1 MQRTNLASRTL
12 PDYTRGEERFNMISH
27 IVGGGMGIAATV
39 LCVVAAALEG
49 NGYGVV
55 SGAIFG
61 GSMVALYTISSV
73 YHGLHGGTGK
83 KVMQILDHCTIYFL
97 IAGTYT
103 PFCLCTI
110 RQHDPAL
117 GWGTF
122 GFVWALAVVGIV
134 LNAIDLKR
142 FQKVSMVLYLGMGWC
157 IILTGKLIVQL
168 LGGTGFALLVGG
180 GVAYTVGAVFYGLGH
195 KRRYI
200 HSVFHLFCLVGSG
213 LHILCI
219 LFYVI

>member
-12 PDYTRGEERFNMISH
+12 PDYTRAEERFNMISH
-27 IVGGGMGIAATV
+27 IVGGGMGLAATV
-39 LCVVAAALEG
+39 LCVIAAALEG

-195 KRRYI
+195 KKRYI

>member
-12 PDYTRGEERFNMISH
+12 PDYTWGEERFNMISH

-39 LCVVAAALEG
+39 LCVMVAALEG
-49 NGYGVV
+49 NVYGVV

-73 YHGLHGGTGK
+73 YHGLRSGTGK

-110 RQHDPAL
+110 RQHNPAL

-122 GFVWALAVVGIV
+122 GLVWGLAVVGIV

-142 FQKVSMVLYLGMGWC
+142 FQKLSMVLYLGMGWC

-168 LGGTGFALLVGG
+168 LGGGGFALLVGG

-195 KRRYI
+195 KKRYI
-200 HSVFHLFCLVGSG
+200 HSVFHLFCLVGSA

>member
-12 PDYTRGEERFNMISH
+12 PDYTRAEERFNMISH

-49 NGYGVV
+49 NVYGVV

-61 GSMVALYTISSV
+61 ASMVALYTISSV
-73 YHGLHGGTGK
+73 YHGLHSGTGK

-110 RQHDPAL
+110 RQHDSAL

-142 FQKVSMVLYLGMGWC
+142 FQKLSMVLYLGMGWC

-168 LGGTGFALLVGG
+168 LGGAGFALLVGG

-195 KRRYI
+195 KKRYI
-200 HSVFHLFCLVGSG
+200 HSVFHLFCLVGSA

>member
-12 PDYTRGEERFNMISH
+12 PDYTRAEERFNMISH

-73 YHGLHGGTGK
+73 YHGLRGGTGK

-110 RQHDPAL
+110 RQHNPAL

-157 IILTGKLIVQL
+157 IILTGMLIVEL
-168 LGGTGFALLVGG
+168 LGGAGFALLVGG

-195 KRRYI
+195 KKRYI

-219 LFYVI
+219 LFYVV

>member
-1 MQRTNLASRTL
+1 MQRTKLASRVL

-27 IVGGGMGIAATV
+27 IVGGSMGVAATV
-39 LCVVAAALEG
+39 LCVIVAALEG
-49 NGYGVV
+49 NVYGVV
-55 SGAIFG
+55 SGGIFG
-61 GSMVALYTISSV
+61 ASMVALYTISSV

-110 RQHDPAL
+110 RENNPAL

-122 GFVWALAVVGIV
+122 GFVWALGLVGIA

-142 FQKVSMVLYLGMGWC
+142 FKVVSMVLYLGMGWC
-157 IILTGKLIVQL
+157 IILTGRLIVQL
-168 LGGTGFALLVGG
+168 LGSAGFALLLWG
-180 GVAYTVGAVFYGLGH
+180 GVAYTVGAVFYALGH
-195 KRRYI
+195 KKRYI

>member
-12 PDYTRGEERFNMISH
+12 PDYTRAEERFNMISH

-110 RQHDPAL
+110 RQHNPAL

-122 GFVWALAVVGIV
+122 GLIWALAVVGIV

-157 IILTGKLIVQL
+157 MILTGKLIVEL
-168 LGGTGFALLVGG
+168 LGGAGFALLVGG

-200 HSVFHLFCLVGSG
+200 HSVFHLFCLVGSA

>member
-12 PDYTRGEERFNMISH
+12 PDYTRAEERFNMISH

-49 NGYGVV
+49 NVYGVV
-55 SGAIFG
+55 SGAILG

-73 YHGLHGGTGK
+73 YHGLHSGTGK

-110 RQHDPAL
+110 RQHDSAL

-142 FQKVSMVLYLGMGWC
+142 FQKLSMVLYLGMGWC

-168 LGGTGFALLVGG
+168 LGGAGFALLVGG
-180 GVAYTVGAVFYGLGH
+180 GVAYTVGAAFYGLGH
-195 KRRYI
+195 KKRYI

>member
-12 PDYTRGEERFNMISH
+12 PDYTRAEERFNMISH

-73 YHGLHGGTGK
+73 YHGLRGGTGK

-180 GVAYTVGAVFYGLGH
+180 GVAYTVGAVFYTLGH

>member
-12 PDYTRGEERFNMISH
+12 PDYTRGEERFHMISH

-122 GFVWALAVVGIV
+122 GLIWALAVVGIV
-134 LNAIDLKR
+134 LNAIDLKG

-168 LGGTGFALLVGG
+168 LGGTGFALLLWG